1 MQHFE
6 RYLDTKQLNLFKTY
20 SKAMLRSGLNAL
32 KMCMDVIIYMQKQGN
47 NALLTA
53 GVE

>member
-6 RYLDTKQLNLFKTY
+6 RYLDTTQLNSYNTY
-20 SKAMLRSGLNAL
+20 SNAILRSGLNTL
-32 KMCMDVIIYMQKQGN
+32 KLCMNEIIYMQKQGN